1 MPRYRNEAGSIVSVD
16 EALADLIGK
25 NWEPLDKPEAVKRS
39 PGRPKKSDA

>member
-16 EALADLIGK
+16 EALAELIGE
-25 NWEPLDKPEAVKRS
+25 NWEPLDKPEPVKRT